1 MAVTKVIDIVRRVER
16 ILNDDAAVRWTR
28 LEIQDWLNDA
38 YKEIVLLRPDANSYT
53 SNVMLASGTR
63 QKIGDS
69 SSINLPA
76 AIRILDV
83 IRNTAALSNKKGIM
97 LISRKILDEQYPFW
111 HSSTGSVNITH
122 WVFDL
127 RAPKEFFVFPPSD
140 GKAEVEIL
148 YSSVPT
154 PHALSETDLNPT
166 GTNATTILLDDI
178 YANAITDYI
187 LYRAYSKDADYAAN
201 AQRAVNHQSA
211 FTGSITAKT
220 STDAAV
226 TENASVARGA

>member
-28 LEIQDWLNDA
+28 AELQDWLNDA
-38 YKEIVLLRPDANSYT
+38 YKEIVLLRPDANSNT
-53 SNVMLASGTR
+53 AEVILAVGTR
-63 QKIGDS
+63 QKMGDA
-69 SSINLPA
+69 SSINIPS

-83 IRNTAALSNKKGIM
+83 IRNTAATSNKKGVM
-97 LISRKILDEQYPFW
+97 LISRKILDEQYPLW
-111 HSSTGSVNITH
+111 HSATGSVNVTH
-122 WVFDL
+122 WVFDQ

-140 GKAEVEIL
+140 GSAEVEIL

-154 PHALSETDLNPT
+154 PHALAEADLNPSGANT
-166 GTNATTILLDDI
+166 TTILLDDI

-187 LYRAYSKDADYAAN
+187 LYRAYSKDAEYAAN
-201 AQRAVNHQSA
+201 SQRAANHQAA
-211 FTGSITAKT
+211 FTGSIGAKT

-226 TENASVARGA
+226 TENAAIARGV